1 MRKSLLMGAVGG
13 LSVSWGAATA
23 SALVVADFQADFT
36 YPTPSNGWSY
46 HWNANG
52 AIGNSANYVPLVP
65 DAVGRYETVNQTPDE
80 FPDPAPGSSLS
91 ITQTTLVPG
100 QGRAQVGNGFE
111 RYAIVAY
118 TVSAEDIAAAGG
130 NLLSLEE
137 WSFVASPDS
146 QDGLTA
152 RVYINDFEA
161 VRQPLEPG
169 QTFDHTIID
178 PNGGA
183 IQLGP
188 FNPGDRLMIAIG
200 SDGFGNE
207 LTGGND
213 VGDSLVLDLRIALNP
228 IPEPSGTL
236 AVSIAAAALLGRRRR
251 M

>member
-1 MRKSLLMGAVGG
+1 MRKRLLMGAVGG

-36 YPTPSNGWSY
+36 YPAPSNGWSY

-52 AIGNSANYVPLVP
+52 PIGNSANYVPLVP
-65 DAVGRYETVNQTPDE
+65 DAAGRYETVNQTPDA

-100 QGRAQVGNGFE
+100 QGRAQNGFE
-111 RYAIVAY
+111 RHAIVIY

-137 WSFVASPDS
+137 WSFIASADS
-146 QDGLTA
+146 QDGVTA

-161 VRQPLEPG
+161 IRQPLQPG
-169 QTFDHTIID
+169 QTFDHKIID

-188 FNPGDRLMIAIG
+188 FNPGDRLVIAIG
-200 SDGFGNE
+200 SDGLANE

-213 VGDSLVLDLRIALNP
+213 IGDSLVMDLRIALSP
-228 IPEPSGTL
+228 IPEPSGVL
-236 AVSIAAAALLGRRRR
+236 AVGFAAAPLLARRRR
-251 M
+251 T